1 MKSEK
6 NTSFSTFIRTTA
18 IIIGKNNLYFST
30 TLFEKR
36 ISPPR
41 SPMSQAYKQETKG
54 REGRQEGAWDVRLFG
69 IPFGQKHSV
78 FKPRHK
84 KE

>member
-1 MKSEK
+1 
-6 NTSFSTFIRTTA
+6 
-18 IIIGKNNLYFST
+18 
-30 TLFEKR
+30 
-36 ISPPR
+36 
-41 SPMSQAYKQETKG
+41 MSQAYKQETKG

-84 KE
+84 KNDTFYEFTTHYLL